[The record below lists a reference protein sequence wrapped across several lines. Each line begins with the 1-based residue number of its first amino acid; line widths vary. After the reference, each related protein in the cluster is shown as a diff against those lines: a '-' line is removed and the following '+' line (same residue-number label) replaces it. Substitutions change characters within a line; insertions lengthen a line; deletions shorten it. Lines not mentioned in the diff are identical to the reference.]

1 MKKILNIAFIFKRDN
16 YFLSGN
22 HFDNCYYNFFMKAL
36 QRNKNINVKNFPTGD
51 IFDASIL
58 KNKFDIILLFGNSD
72 FGMPNE
78 IRNIE
83 NMDIPVISRSV
94 DPKDA
99 KKAKNNH
106 ERWKIDYYF
115 HFHSKEFF
123 YELYPK
129 KFQYKTI
136 FYGVEPPLFQ
146 NTKPFEDRIRDKILN
161 SGNIGNLH
169 FFSRIINDLK
179 DPKWNNYRCKVLRTK
194 CNKLSFVDYTPT
206 LNHEYINDRYPILL
220 QKYRAGIAADTYSPV
235 IKYWEIPAAGCL
247 TFMEITQKNRGEYT
261 GFKDNETAIFIN
273 EKNYQ
278 EKFNEYLSD
287 KENSKWREIALEGKE
302 FAMKNFN
309 NDKGV
314 EELVDLMKTLV

>member
-1 MKKILNIAFIFKRDN
+1 
-16 YFLSGN
+16 
-22 HFDNCYYNFFMKAL
+22 MKAL

-136 FYGVEPPLFQ
+136 FYGVEPSLFQ